1 MKVTRGLVLS
11 FCVLLPAGLAAQPAP
26 GDSDGAHKSATYFKA
41 GVAHWQGDL
50 HNPPRLEG
58 WSVDLFGVD
67 YNMSSVSLAVEHH
80 FGNVA
85 GFTVGYR
92 KDALGYN
99 NAGHMFNASFFGTA
113 DLKALALKVGGGLE
127 WGMPSLNFD
136 VTELETNREGIV
148 RYRHTYP
155 QRNADVPFVGT
166 KTDGALYPFMD
177 LSALQRSSVFLFE
190 VGLRLNIMG
199 FHFDDYEVGAGDE
212 VQYAFARK
220 KVLMPVL
227 FVNFGI
233 KMS

>member
-1 MKVTRGLVLS
+1 MNVARGLLLII
-11 FCVLLPAGLAAQPAP
+11 CVFLPAGLAAQPVP
-26 GDSDGAHKSATYFKA
+26 EESDAGRKSGTYFKA

-50 HNPPRLEG
+50 RNPPRLEG

-67 YNMSSVSLAVEHH
+67 YNMSSVSFAVEHH

-136 VTELETNREGIV
+136 VTELEDTPDGTV

-166 KTDGALYPFMD
+166 KTDGALYPFID
-177 LSALQRSSVFLFE
+177 LSALHRSSVLLFE

-212 VQYAFARK
+212 VRYAFARK

-227 FVNFGI
+227 FANFGI
-233 KMS
+233 RMF